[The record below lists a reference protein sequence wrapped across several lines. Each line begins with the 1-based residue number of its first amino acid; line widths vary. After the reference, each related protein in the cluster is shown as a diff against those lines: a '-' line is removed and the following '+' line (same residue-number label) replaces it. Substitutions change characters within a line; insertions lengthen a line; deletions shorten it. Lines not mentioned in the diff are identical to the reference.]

1 MISDYPTLCTEGGC
15 CTHVFLC
22 FRPNPED
29 VPIKNHHII
38 VKRPMGW
45 LSPFPVNNDLF
56 DPMQR
61 FPQHVPGDYKDAFR
75 YSKIQD
81 YCKQFNGFAEASL
94 ENFDGYY
101 FHIHRLLQLNLTFL
115 HVSIPS
121 CPHIAKCEFGSS
133 IMLRKF
139 SDDGHNPS
147 NIHICGHY
155 PEMAIFYPY
164 SNAKIAN
171 RITLPEAFASYE
183 LTYTVIDQQWIKSVP
198 RSDLLEANTIL
209 HAILFLQMWEGLFMF
224 QIRVHS
230 FQKISVSFNAA
241 KLRHLDTFDGPGRKS
256 QKISNNNENITSS
269 AFVLFLAF
277 YGELGAFTKYS
288 CINISE
294 KDIIVLQNSTESM
307 QLPLVICYCGSHPV
321 CLVEIIEANNHSIE
335 VSISGFHHDG
345 DLNSETCDY
354 SGVSAYEKFDA
365 EYEHIK
371 TECVTLSTTKE
382 YQSQC
387 AQHESRTKMY
397 LFNPAHHSEQFIGS
411 QSLYSGSSI
420 LLLAWFSFR
429 EYSLMKVNVT
439 VASSKCRVITIE
451 NCESRRSHWGPAPE
465 CTVHQYIPGWRRT
478 SRNPTCMVLLN
489 AALNT
494 YFSWSATGT
503 LYGECKQDQSG

>member
-1 MISDYPTLCTEGGC
+1 MHRRWMLHPC
-15 CTHVFLC
+15 LC
-22 FRPNPED
+22 FRPNPEF
-29 VPIKNHHII
+29 VQE
-38 VKRPMGW
+38 VKPAIAARRPLGW
-45 LSPFPVNNDLF
+45 LSPFPVSNDLF
-56 DPMQR
+56 DPVLR
-61 FPQHVPGDYKDAFR
+61 FPAQVLLHYGGAFV
-75 YSKIQD
+75 YPQIQE
-81 YCKQFNGFAEASL
+81 YCKQFNGLPEAFL
-94 ENFDGYY
+94 EDTDALY
-101 FHIHRLLQLNLTFL
+101 FFIHSLLQLNLTFL
-115 HVSIPS
+115 HMSIPS
-121 CPHIAKCEFGSS
+121 CPHVARCEFGSR
-133 IMLRKF
+133 IVIQKVQNDF
-139 SDDGHNPS
+139 SGTQDLFYT
-147 NIHICGHY
+147 CGHY
-155 PEMAIFYPY
+155 PEIVIFSPFPKT
-164 SNAKIAN
+164 KIAN
-171 RITLPEAFASYE
+171 HITLPEAFSSYE
-183 LTYTVIDQQWIKSVP
+183 LTYTVIDQQWIQSAP
-198 RSDLLEANTIL
+198 RSVLPKSNTIV
-209 HAILFLQMWEGLFMF
+209 HAIFFGQLQEWLYMF
-224 QIRVHS
+224 QIRAHS
-230 FQKISVSFNAA
+230 FQKISVSFNAV

-294 KDIIVLQNSTESM
+294 KDMILHNSTESM
-307 QLPLVICYCGSHPV
+307 QLPLVSYSGSHIV

-335 VSISGFHHDG
+335 VSISGLHHDG

-397 LFNPAHHSEQFIGS
+397 LFNPAHHSEPFIGS

-420 LLLAWFSFR
+420 LLLVWFSFR